1 MPVLFENTTT
11 FGGLGSVVFTIERI
25 KSKRPNT
32 PDGYQLSEIKD
43 AKLRGDSKK
52 IILSKEGMQALLT
65 HLQALNFEVDPKMI
79 IEKNRHLLKEKP
91 YGGKCYSFLTL
102 QTLEIERATKHKILM
117 EHNVCSSSSNE
128 VPVEERFFRHSVS
141 LNRWNLV
148 DKQGNPYEDGA
159 RPSKIN
165 ISLKDE
171 TIKKMQSDYVLATEL
186 FGEVS
191 WKTTE
196 MFWKGEEEEKK
207 EEKGEEKKEEKGEEK
222 EEEKGEEKKDQKGE
236 EREEERDEGIEAS
249 LKRSAPIDEASPT
262 PTKKPKSI
270 QLVRSKRMLH
280 SRIVKDPEDEEEA
293 KRHAEHGGI
302 AAGLSHDAENNW
314 SLYEPKDA
322 MAREMMTQCVAHGLT
337 PTEEERNEKA
347 EYLKRINEAHSQLIL
362 QIIMDKTKQ
371 YCPSCEHEMAII
383 SNHVAEG
390 RSFKKS
396 LLEHVETPVVKDHKV
411 DCLMV
416 DFSKFFFFH
425 AAYVNQ
431 VIQAGGFDRFYS
443 LILSRLGISIDTAR
457 YALIGVQ
464 DPEDD
469 DNAIEALN
477 SFLERKIKHLFNK
490 MKNTKDFRSVMLPIV
505 RALQKALFD
514 DDD

>member
-1 MPVLFENTTT
+1 MPVLFENTIT
-11 FGGLGSVVFTIERI
+11 FGTLGSVVFTIERI
-25 KSKRPNT
+25 KSKRANT
-32 PDGYQLSEIKD
+32 TDGYQLSEIRD
-43 AKLRGDSKK
+43 TKLQGDSKK
-52 IILSKEGMQALLT
+52 VILSKEGMQALLT

-79 IEKNRHLLKEKP
+79 VEKNRHLLKEKP
-91 YGGKCYSFLTL
+91 YGGKCYSFLSL
-102 QTLEIERATKHKILM
+102 QTLEIERSTKHKILM
-117 EHNVCSSSSNE
+117 EHKVCSSSSNE
-128 VPVEERFFRHSVS
+128 VPVEERIFRHAVS
-141 LNRWNLV
+141 LNRWNFV

-165 ISLKDE
+165 ISLRDE
-171 TIKKMQSDYVLATEL
+171 TIKKMQSDYVLSTEL
-186 FGEVS
+186 LGEVS
-191 WKTTE
+191 WKTLE
-196 MFWKGEEEEKK
+196 MFWKEGEEKK

-222 EEEKGEEKKDQKGE
+222 KEEKGEEKKEEKGEEKKVEKGE
-236 EREEERDEGIEAS
+236 EREEERDE
-249 LKRSAPIDEASPT
+249 
-262 PTKKPKSI
+262 
-270 QLVRSKRMLH
+270 
-280 SRIVKDPEDEEEA
+280 
-293 KRHAEHGGI
+293 
-302 AAGLSHDAENNW
+302 
-314 SLYEPKDA
+314 
-322 MAREMMTQCVAHGLT
+322 
-337 PTEEERNEKA
+337 EEERNEKA
-347 EYLKRINEAHSQLIL
+347 EYLKRINEAHSRLIL

-390 RSFKKS
+390 RPFKES

-431 VIQAGGFDRFYS
+431 VFQAGGFDRFYS
-443 LILSRLGISIDTAR
+443 LILSQLGISIDTAR

-477 SFLERKIKHLFNK
+477 SFLERKIKHLYNN